1 MNLVTVI
8 GNVTRDPEVTFTKS
22 GMAKVKFT
30 VASNGSYT
38 ASNGEKKETT
48 DYINVVA
55 WGKLAECVSDT
66 LFKGTPVI
74 LNGRYTT
81 SSYEGK
87 DGSKNYYT
95 CVTARYIGVSVYQ
108 LANGGSNGSGGNA
121 GNGNGQQ
128 NNGFSDMGID
138 SNEPIPF

>member
-30 VASNGSYT
+30 VASNESYT

-87 DGSKNYYT
+87 DGSKNYYS

-108 LANGGSNGSGGNA
+108 LANGDNR
-121 GNGNGQQ
+121 QK

>member
-30 VASNGSYT
+30 VASNESYT

-81 SSYEGK
+81 SSYEGR
-87 DGSKNYYT
+87 DGSKNYYS

-108 LANGGSNGSGGNA
+108 LANGDNR
-121 GNGNGQQ
+121 QK

>member
-22 GMAKVKFT
+22 GIAKVKFT

-38 ASNGEKKETT
+38 TSNGEKKETT

-55 WGKLAECVSDT
+55 WDKLAECVSDT

-87 DGSKNYYT
+87 DGSKNYYS
-95 CVTARYIGVSVYQ
+95 CVTAQYIGVSVYQ
-108 LANGGSNGSGGNA
+108 LANGDNR
-121 GNGNGQQ
+121 QKK
-128 NNGFSDMGID
+128 NGFSDMGID